1 MKLPQQVIW
10 PKHPHKASQ
19 SQESSYSTLAQK
31 QRVSCFNLISDS
43 RISSA
48 VMCSPQCW
56 CKAMGTKL
64 FVVIFRKKTTINWD
78 ILVV

>member
-1 MKLPQQVIW
+1 MILYIILYDIYIHIYIYMYSNIMKLPQQVIG

-56 CKAMGTKL
+56 
-64 FVVIFRKKTTINWD
+64 
-78 ILVV
+78 